1 MPNRI
6 IKDSIHTSEK
16 LNMLTDFQF
25 RLWVSLIT
33 YVDDYGRGDA
43 RPAVIRGTCFPL
55 RERITNKDIDAALM
69 VLADTGCVSL
79 YKVDG
84 KPYLCFP
91 TWQSHQSI
99 RNVRSKYPAPSDG
112 ELQTPDSNLQAIDS
126 NLQAIDSNCT
136 RNPIQ
141 SESNS
146 NPNPNPNPNSAR
158 TRDAD
163 AFAAFAAGDGD
174 LLAVLKD
181 FEKMRRSIR
190 KPMTDRA
197 KQLLVTKLKN
207 EFPPEQWKPVL
218 EQSIVKCWQDVY
230 PLKEREQQRL
240 GVEQHREKVSSD
252 ELENL
257 KAIYAKVKG
266 EQP

>member
-1 MPNRI
+1 MA
-6 IKDSIHTSEK
+6 E
-16 LNMLTDFQF
+16 
-25 RLWVSLIT
+25 IT
-33 YVDDYGRGDA
+33 YIKVFVDYLDAIEPLGDA
-43 RPAVIRGTCFPL
+43 ERGRLFTSLLTYARSGEVPQLNGNERFLFPMMRAQIDRDVL
-55 RERITNKDIDAALM
+55 SKDELSQKRRDAASASKRSTCEQKEHL
-69 VLADTGCVSL
+69 LASAA
-79 YKVDG
+79 
-84 KPYLCFP
+84 
-91 TWQSHQSI
+91 SA
-99 RNVRSKYPAPSDG
+99 SKSPQDKDNK
-112 ELQTPDSNLQAIDS
+112 TIDK
-126 NLQAIDSNCT
+126 DKDK
-136 RNPIQ
+136 
-141 SESNS
+141 
-146 NPNPNPNPNSAR
+146 SAR
-158 TRDAD
+158 ARDAD

-181 FEKMRRSIR
+181 FEKMRKSIK

-218 EQSIVKCWQDVY
+218 EQSIVKCWQDIY

-266 EQP
+266 ETT

>member
-1 MPNRI
+1 MA
-6 IKDSIHTSEK
+6 E
-16 LNMLTDFQF
+16 
-25 RLWVSLIT
+25 IT
-33 YVDDYGRGDA
+33 YIKVFVDYLDAIEPLGDA
-43 RPAVIRGTCFPL
+43 ERGRLFTSLLTYARSGEVPQLNGNERFLFPMMRAQIDRDVL
-55 RERITNKDIDAALM
+55 SKDELSQKRRDAAS
-69 VLADTGCVSL
+69 AS
-79 YKVDG
+79 K
-84 KPYLCFP
+84 
-91 TWQSHQSI
+91 
-99 RNVRSKYPAPSDG
+99 RSTCEQK
-112 ELQTPDSNLQAIDS
+112 EHLQANAASASKSPQDKDNKTIDKD
-126 NLQAIDSNCT
+126 NKTIDKDNKT
-136 RNPIQ
+136 IDKDNKTIDKDKDK
-141 SESNS
+141 
-146 NPNPNPNPNSAR
+146 SAR

-207 EFPPEQWKPVL
+207 EFPPEQWKSVL

-240 GVEQHREKVSSD
+240 GVEQHRENVSSD

>member
-1 MPNRI
+1 MLPY
-6 IKDSIHTSEK
+6 IKVYPDFINVVRE
-16 LNMLTDFQF
+16 LDNGARGRLLLAIMQYANGEEPDELT
-25 RLWVSLIT
+25 
-33 YVDDYGRGDA
+33 GA
-43 RPAVIRGTCFPL
+43 
-55 RERITNKDIDAALM
+55 ERIAFIVIKSQIDRD
-69 VLADTGCVSL
+69 ADA
-79 YKVDG
+79 YEANAK
-84 KPYLCFP
+84 K
-91 TWQSHQSI
+91 
-99 RNVRSKYPAPSDG
+99 
-112 ELQTPDSNLQAIDS
+112 
-126 NLQAIDSNCT
+126 
-136 RNPIQ
+136 Q
-141 SESNS
+141 SENGKKGGRPKKPTAFFG
-146 NPNPNPNPNSAR
+146 NPKNPPLFSETHQKPKKPEKEKDKEEEKEKDKDKDKDKSAR

-207 EFPPEQWKPVL
+207 EFPPEQWKSVL
-218 EQSIVKCWQDVY
+218 EQSIVKCWQDIY

-240 GVEQHREKVSSD
+240 GVEQHRENVSSD